1 MAARKDRHILNLNL
15 TGEWFDAILDGTKT
29 REYRRVCPHW
39 NVRLANLERP
49 SIVVFRRGYTNDKM
63 AYELLSWRVVPKSEM
78 TAAEQA
84 AVAGEHVWALELGE
98 QLW

>member
-1 MAARKDRHILNLNL
+1 MAARKDKHILNLNL
-15 TGEWFDAILDGTKT
+15 SGKWFDAILDGK
-29 REYRRVCPHW
+29 RFEYRRVCHHW

-63 AYELLSWRVVPKSEM
+63 AYELLSWRVVPKSQM
-78 TAAEQA
+78 TAEEQA
-84 AVAGEHVWALELGE
+84 TVSGDHVWALELGE